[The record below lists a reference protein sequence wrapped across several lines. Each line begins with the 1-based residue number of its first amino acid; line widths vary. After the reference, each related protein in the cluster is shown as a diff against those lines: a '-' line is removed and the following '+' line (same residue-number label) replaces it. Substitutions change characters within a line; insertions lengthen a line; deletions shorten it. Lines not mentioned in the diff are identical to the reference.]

1 MKARPAIAAAL
12 LAATSIA
19 FAQTYPNRP
28 VRLVAPYAAG
38 GSSSAAA
45 KVVSQKFQEI
55 TGQPMLVDYRPG
67 AAGNIGGD
75 MVAKAAPD
83 GYTLLMGTSSLA
95 INPSL
100 YRGMTFD
107 PIKDLAPV
115 IILFRAPNVLAVH
128 PSMPVRSVKDLI
140 EYARARPG
148 QLNYGSSGYGATNHM
163 AMELLKTMAG
173 LDIVH
178 VPFKGGGESM
188 PALIGG
194 QIQLMFSPA
203 STLTQQDKA
212 GRLRMIAVS
221 GATRIAGLD
230 LPTVA
235 ESGLPGFQSAV
246 WFGLFAPAGTPAP
259 VIARLNLDMNR
270 VLSEKALVETLEK
283 GGLEPVGGTA
293 EELRKL
299 LADDHGRWAMVVKA
313 TGIKID

>member
-1 MKARPAIAAAL
+1 MKARSTIAAAL
-12 LAATSIA
+12 LAASSIA
-19 FAQTYPNRP
+19 YAQIYPNRP
-28 VRLVAPYAAG
+28 VRLIAPYAAG
-38 GSSSAAA
+38 GSSSTAA
-45 KVVSQKFQEI
+45 KAVSQKFQEM

-188 PALIGG
+188 PALIAG

-221 GATRIAGLD
+221 GAKRMAGLD

-246 WFGLFAPAGTPAP
+246 WFGLFAPAATPAP
-259 VIARLNLDMNR
+259 VIAKLNADINR
-270 VLSEKALVETLEK
+270 VLGEKAVVETLEK
-283 GGLEPVGGTA
+283 GGLEPVGGPM
-293 EELRKL
+293 EDQRKL
-299 LADDHGRWAMVVKA
+299 LAEDHERWAMVVKA